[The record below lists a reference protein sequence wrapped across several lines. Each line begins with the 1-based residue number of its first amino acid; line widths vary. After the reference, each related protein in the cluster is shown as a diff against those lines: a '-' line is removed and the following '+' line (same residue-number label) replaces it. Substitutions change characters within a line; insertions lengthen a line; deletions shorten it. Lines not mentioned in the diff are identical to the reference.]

1 MSDSAAA
8 ASFLSH
14 FQVSSFPPV
23 SAPRQVSPP
32 CLGGRIL
39 QSWDILLWILKWQS
53 YFDINHT
60 LKFLSAQ
67 ESDNVLSA
75 RSCFLIGNGKCKQ
88 LSDWSELE
96 LTTVSN
102 SCALRNLSV
111 TMKERSQ
118 TSHWL
123 VTRTLKQHPDQEIIC
138 VGLKEYWQLVNDKP
152 ESKFRS
158 P

>member
-53 YFDINHT
+53 YFDINHFPT
-60 LKFLSAQ
+60 H
-67 ESDNVLSA
+67 
-75 RSCFLIGNGKCKQ
+75 
-88 LSDWSELE
+88 
-96 LTTVSN
+96 
-102 SCALRNLSV
+102 SV
-111 TMKERSQ
+111 AKSGIRQMKEMKD
-118 TSHWL
+118 L
-123 VTRTLKQHPDQEIIC
+123 
-138 VGLKEYWQLVNDKP
+138 
-152 ESKFRS
+152 
-158 P
+158 